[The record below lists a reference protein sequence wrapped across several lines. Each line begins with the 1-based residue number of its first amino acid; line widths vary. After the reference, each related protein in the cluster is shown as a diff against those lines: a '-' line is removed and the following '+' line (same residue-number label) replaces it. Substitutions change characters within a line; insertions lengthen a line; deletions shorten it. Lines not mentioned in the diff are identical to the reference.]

1 MLESVEQLDFK
12 IVLSGTYWTKKPEF
26 EILFDNQLVLGGT
39 INAPSSSRGIVLLD
53 GDSMDQSP
61 EYQKT
66 TLETFEFSCSVE
78 PGEHMLGIRLLNK
91 APGDTRGFVPGGWT
105 RDLLLHIENISINEV
120 DLHQL
125 IYSEST
131 YQFDSPHDLDG
142 NNVDFLKNCTSLG
155 FNGTYQLP
163 IASPFYMWLLE
174 RL

>member
-1 MLESVEQLDFK
+1 MLSSIEELNFK

-53 GDSMDQSP
+53 GDSIQNTS
-61 EYQKT
+61 EYQQT
-66 TLETFEFSCSVE
+66 TLETFEFSRGVE
-78 PGEHMLGIRLLNK
+78 PGEHMLGIRLINK
-91 APGDTRGFVPGGWT
+91 APGDTRGFVSSGWT
-105 RDLLLHIENISINEV
+105 RDLQLHIESISINEV
-120 DLHQL
+120 DLHHL

-131 YQFDSPHDLDG
+131 YLFDSPQELDG
-142 NNVDFLKNCTSLG
+142 HSADSLKNCTSLG

-163 IASPFYMWLLE
+163 IASPFYIWLLE